1 MVARRKKLRATRG
14 AAPPL
19 PIAHDDFVH
28 PEREHAGA
36 ADRERD
42 GREPRLGQVA
52 AVLRDAV
59 ALWRR
64 AVLRRERRLRHCGG
78 GVQPTERSRRWEQ
91 PSTRDA
97 AARSAAAAARSSSA
111 ASQRARREP
120 HDGVHGGDADGPRRA
135 RNAAAAPP
143 RPRRPRHAALAQLAR
158 LPRRRQRAGALA
170 QRRRL
175 REHLIAHGARRA
187 QFGAILLCTILQ
199 FSDAPPLPRC
209 RRRATTARRPSTT
222 RRAASSAAPSARTAT
237 AAGRSTCA
245 AAAPRARSTRASAPS
260 T

>member
-1 MVARRKKLRATRG
+1 MPEARGAKNCGRRRG

-28 PEREHAGA
+28 PEREHASA
-36 ADRERD
+36 ANRERD

-59 ALWRR
+59 ALRRR

-78 GVQPTERSRRWEQ
+78 GVQPIESSRREQ

-97 AARSAAAAARSSSA
+97 ARSAAAAAAARSWA
-111 ASQRARREP
+111 PRLSQLARREP
-120 HDGVHGGDADGPRRA
+120 NDGVALHGGDAHG
-135 RNAAAAPP
+135 
-143 RPRRPRHAALAQLAR
+143 PRRPRHAALAQLHR
-158 LPRRRQRAGALA
+158 LSSRRQHARALA
-170 QRRRL
+170 QRRGL

-237 AAGRSTCA
+237 AAARSTCA
-245 AAAPRARSTRASAPS
+245 AAAPRARSTRATAPS